1 MTTTEVQLSDAELNC
16 VLYVLDYHVKGAR
29 PYDYEKFNLVNPRV
43 EHLEVAQ
50 SLMKNKD
57 LCEEL
62 PAKEERN
69 QAYWEQPLGE
79 FDVEAKRCM
88 YYALLDYSTDA
99 KGHFDD
105 GPSVVDP
112 PMDKWV
118 DVAKTL
124 LDQYLELKKER
135 DS

>member
-16 VLYVLDYHVKGAR
+16 VLYVLGYHVTYAR
-29 PYDYEKFNLVNPRV
+29 PYDYAKFNIVDPTR
-43 EHLEVAQ
+43 EYLEVAQ

-62 PAKEERN
+62 PETDDK
-69 QAYWEQPLGE
+69 AYWEQPLGE
-79 FDVEAKRCM
+79 FDDEAKRCM
-88 YYALLDYSTDA
+88 YYALWDYIQDA
-99 KGHFDD
+99 ERNMWDD
-105 GPSVVDP
+105 GPLVVDP